1 MKRFLSTTAVVVA
14 LSTGAY
20 AQSNTANMDMN
31 AVEFQQGDFYA
42 SDLIGMRVYNSENEV
57 DASQAVADGAETEWD
72 DIGEINDIIV
82 AKDGS
87 VRAVI
92 LGVGGFLG
100 IGERDVAISMDD
112 ISVLSEDGDMGD
124 RFLVVSTTKEALE
137 SLPEFDR
144 DMNDDAMN
152 GDTMEQNAEATA
164 ENAEQT
170 AENAAE
176 NTEQMAENAAE
187 ETEQMAENAAA
198 ETEQAA
204 ENTEQMAENAAE
216 ETEQAAENAA
226 AETEQAA
233 ENAAQE
239 TEQMAD
245 NATNEMTRPNYEVE
259 GYQNA
264 EMAEVEQL
272 TSEEINGSYVY
283 GANDETVGEI
293 DNLMVGD
300 DGKLTGAVI
309 NVGGFLG
316 IGEKPVLVEFD
327 KIQVMKNADG
337 SDYRFYIDS
346 TEERLEALPEY
357 ED

>member
-14 LSTGAY
+14 LTTGAY
-20 AQSNTANMDMN
+20 AQSNTGNMNMD
-31 AVEFQQGDFYA
+31 AVEFEQGDFYA
-42 SDLIGMRVYNSENEV
+42 SDLIGMRIYNSENEV
-57 DASQAVADGAETEWD
+57 DASQTVADGAETEWD

-82 AKDGS
+82 ASDGS

-112 ISVLSEDGDMGD
+112 ITVLTEDGDMGD

-137 SLPEFDR
+137 SMPEFDR
-144 DMNDDAMN
+144 DMDDA
-152 GDTMEQNAEATA
+152 MEQNAENAAENTEQMA
-164 ENAEQT
+164 ENAAEETEQT

-187 ETEQMAENAAA
+187 ETEQAAEN
-198 ETEQAA
+198 AA

-226 AETEQAA
+226 
-233 ENAAQE
+233 EN
-239 TEQMAD
+239 TEQMAEDAGDSMEQTAD
-245 NATNEMTRPNYEVE
+245 NAAAEMTRPEYEVE

-264 EMAEVEQL
+264 EVAEVEAL